1 MKNAAKCDMWC
12 ELQNSVNHRMFERN
26 LRPRLEPRACLLER
40 RVTFPPFEIMI
51 GRMWPSVE
59 LVSQLA
65 EIHGGMCW
73 LVFG

>member
-1 MKNAAKCDMWC
+1 
-12 ELQNSVNHRMFERN
+12 
-26 LRPRLEPRACLLER
+26 
-40 RVTFPPFEIMI
+40 MI